1 MRARVRKT
9 QAFTLTHQIAVGD
22 EVEIESAIGI
32 ALVTAHSAVGLLDTE
47 E

>member
-1 MRARVRKT
+1 MSPRVRNT
-9 QAFTLTHQIAVGD
+9 QAFTLRNQIAIGD
-22 EVEIESAIGI
+22 EVKIESAIGI